1 MSAVRVR
8 QHPPPAPLDL
18 CPIVVTTHTRT
29 FAVIP
34 AAGIGARM
42 SAALPKQYLPFAG
55 APLLV
60 RTLSRILRVAWIER
74 CYVVLAPD
82 DRYWDT
88 LVTPHLAQLP
98 PAFAVAERLRVVRL
112 GGTTRAHSVRAGLRV
127 AHAEGFG
134 DDDWALVHDA
144 ARPCL
149 TPETIEHLQASVGNS
164 NVGGLIAIPA
174 TDTVKVATPHTSSNS
189 FPVVERTVPRER
201 IWLAQT
207 PQLFRLAVLRQALD
221 RFPDATDEASAVE
234 RLGLQPILVK
244 GHWSNLK
251 VTLPGD
257 LELAQ
262 AIWSLQEDSLSDVR

>member
-1 MSAVRVR
+1 M
-8 QHPPPAPLDL
+8 
-18 CPIVVTTHTRT
+18 TTHTRT

-34 AAGIGARM
+34 AAGTGARLG
-42 SAALPKQYLPFAG
+42 AALPKQYLLFAG

-60 RTLSRILRVAWIER
+60 RTLLRLLRVLWIER

-88 LVTPHLAQLP
+88 LITPHLAKLP
-98 PAFAVAERLRVVRL
+98 PTLGVGERLRVVRL
-112 GGTTRAHSVRAGLRV
+112 GGETRAHSVRAGLRV

-149 TPETIEHLQASVGNS
+149 TKETIEHLQVSVGNS

-174 TDTVKVATPHTSSNS
+174 TDTVKVATQHGSESGL
-189 FPVVERTVPRER
+189 PVVERTVPRER

-262 AIWSLQEDSLSDVR
+262 AIWSLQEGSVSDDG